1 MLSRKKISIFSFK
14 SSPKK
19 IFHYQ
24 YDGLPP
30 SASYHD
36 NIIAIV
42 SLWSQ
47 SIYWKILGKNGGIQR
62 PQYLCIIDMANFE
75 TDFGNILIL
84 IQIFVNTGL
93 IYGATK
99 RYQWLF
105 IPWMLIYLP
114 AILALLIFC
123 SIQFAVLEGQQLSAI
138 LLVIVSSYFYAIV
151 VSSYIELKLQN
162 KILKVNGN

>member
-1 MLSRKKISIFSFK
+1 MC
-14 SSPKK
+14 
-19 IFHYQ
+19 
-24 YDGLPP
+24 
-30 SASYHD
+30 
-36 NIIAIV
+36 
-42 SLWSQ
+42 
-47 SIYWKILGKNGGIQR
+47 LGKNGGIQR
-62 PQYLCIIDMANFE
+62 PQYLCIIDIANFE
-75 TDFGNILIL
+75 TDFANILIL
-84 IQIFVNTGL
+84 IQIFVNAGL

-162 KILKVNGN
+162 KILKVNGNWIYFNFWASAKNKYWRDLKKNPNTVMIKKSGTWISKASKH